1 VTTATRAI
9 DLETLRR
16 FDRPGPRY
24 TSYPTAVE
32 FDESVD
38 AETYRRHLAEVD
50 RADPDSPVSLYVH
63 IPFCRKRCSFCAC
76 HVIATPHQE
85 VAEPYLEA
93 LEREMRAVAGELPR
107 RRRVAQMHWGGG
119 TPTYLSPA
127 QIEGLVGAVRR
138 LFSFESG
145 AEIAIEVDPRVTT
158 RAHLETLAGLGFN
171 RLSVGLQDPSPAVQ
185 EAIGRG
191 QSWEE
196 TESLIHHARRIGF
209 SDGINVDLIYG
220 LPRQEVETF
229 AESLDRLIELR
240 PDRLAIYSFAYVP
253 WLKPNQRRLDPGD
266 LPGPARK
273 LELYQTALN
282 RLLAAGYEPI
292 GMDHFALPGDQLAVA
307 AREGRLE
314 RNFMGYTV
322 KPVST
327 SIGFGVSAI
336 GDLASGYFQNCKKLS
351 TYYAAIDAGRLPVER
366 GRLLDDDDRLRR
378 QVIMDLMCSFRVDKA
393 SLSRRFGIDFD
404 RYFADSLVDLG
415 ELEEAGLIHD
425 RGDRL
430 EIPPEGRLF
439 VRNAAMAFD
448 RYLAAKAAE
457 GPTFSRTV

>member
-1 VTTATRAI
+1 MIPATRTI

-32 FDESVD
+32 FDESVG
-38 AETYRRHLAEVD
+38 AESYRAHLAEID
-50 RADPDSPVSLYVH
+50 RAGSEAPISLYLH
-63 IPFCRKRCSFCAC
+63 IPFCQKRCKFCAC
-76 HVIATPHQE
+76 HVIATPHRE

-93 LEREMRAVAGELPR
+93 LGREMRAVAAALPR

-119 TPTYLSPA
+119 TPTYLTPP
-127 QIEGLVGAVRR
+127 QIEALAGAVREH
-138 LFSFESG
+138 FAFEPG

-158 RAHLETLAGLGFN
+158 REHLDALAGLGFN
-171 RLSVGLQDPSPAVQ
+171 RLSVGLQDPSPEVQ

-196 TESLIHHARRIGF
+196 TEALIGHARRIGF
-209 SDGINVDLIYG
+209 REGINVDLIYG
-220 LPRQEVETF
+220 LPRQEVEGF
-229 AESLDRLIELR
+229 ARSLDRVIELR

-253 WLKPNQRRLDPGD
+253 WLKPNQRRLEPADFPS
-266 LPGPARK
+266 PARK
-273 LELYQTALN
+273 LELYGTALN

-292 GMDHFALPGDQLAVA
+292 GMDHFALPGDELAVA
-307 AREGRLE
+307 AHEGRLE

-336 GDLASGYFQNCKKLS
+336 GDLGSGYFQNCKKLS
-351 TYYAAIDAGRLPVER
+351 TYYAAIEAGRLPVER
-366 GRLLDDDDRLRR
+366 GRLLDGDDRLRR
-378 QVIMDLMCSFRVDKA
+378 AVIMGLMCGFRVDKRSVA
-393 SLSRRFGIDFD
+393 ERFGIDFD
-404 RYFADSLVDLG
+404 DYFADSLERLR
-415 ELEEAGLIHD
+415 ELEEAGLVRD
-425 RGDRL
+425 RGGVL
-430 EIPPEGRLF
+430 EVLPEGRLF

-448 RYLAAKAAE
+448 RYLAAKVAA
-457 GPTFSRTV
+457 GPAFSRTV